1 MTAKRV
7 RSNVNVFFVDA
18 VVNLNLTASFSPL
31 STGSSSRLVENF
43 PCPPTKIP
51 LLKKKLSRFLN
62 GRVDPQTR
70 QLKDIEKDSSTW
82 PVEPRAT
89 RVASRNEFINAKH
102 IEYLRNG
109 LSFFRDCT
117 NDEFETMLNKAK
129 LVTYNAGDIIIRQGM
144 PGTAFFVIKS
154 GVAEM
159 IVRSRFDDPIS
170 TPPSYLGV
178 VVNELKKFDYF
189 GERALT
195 TGEPYAASVRVL
207 DKVRCFVFDVE
218 DVPESS
224 ILSRKR
230 RATQEM
236 VEQLSHRYQLPHDYN
251 KPNYL
256 PQTPKDAGV
265 LELLIRFKR
274 IRQAAKCF
282 AYVMK
287 SGVEWGD
294 EGAIARRTVLW
305 TKLSKA
311 QRDEFQ
317 EVFDIVDVNKTGKIS
332 LLEMRKFMQS
342 AREHKSDDELRRMIA
357 RASPNFQRSADYV
370 ISRDE
375 FMGIMAEA
383 EFYNLFTETFRELD
397 SDNTGYV
404 RAGDLDDVLGGVRD
418 LISNDRTG
426 IIDVEDKDMLVDY
439 EQFSKMLLGAA
450 L

>member
-1 MTAKRV
+1 M
-7 RSNVNVFFVDA
+7 
-18 VVNLNLTASFSPL
+18 
-31 STGSSSRLVENF
+31 ENF
-43 PCPPTKIP
+43 PCPPTKVP

-62 GRVDPQTR
+62 TRVDPQTL
-70 QLKDIEKDSSTW
+70 QLKDIEVESSSLAVT
-82 PVEPRAT
+82 PRVTRTAT
-89 RVASRNEFINAKH
+89 QNEFITQEH
-102 IEYLRNG
+102 IDYLRNG
-109 LSFFRDCT
+109 LPFFTDCT
-117 NDEFETMLNKAK
+117 NAEFDSMLNKAK
-129 LVTYNAGDIIIRQGM
+129 LVTYDPGDIIIRQGTR
-144 PGTAFFVIKS
+144 GTAFFVVKS

-159 IVRSRFDDPIS
+159 IVRSRFDDPIK
-170 TPPSYLGV
+170 TPPNYLGA

-195 TGEPYAASVRVL
+195 TGEPLAASVRVL
-207 DKVRCFVFDVE
+207 DKMRCFVFKVE
-218 DVPESS
+218 DIPESS

-230 RATQEM
+230 RATKEM
-236 VEQLSHRYQLPHDYN
+236 VEQLSHRYQLPDDY

-256 PQTPKDAGV
+256 PQTRKDASDV

-282 AYVMK
+282 AYVMNT
-287 SGVEWGD
+287 GPQWGD
-294 EGAIARRTVLW
+294 EGEIARRTMLW

-317 EVFDIVDVNKTGKIS
+317 EVFDIVDENKTGKIS

-342 AREHKSDDELRRMIA
+342 AREHKSDDELREMIA
-357 RASPNFQRSADYV
+357 RAAPSFLKSFDYV

-375 FMGIMAEA
+375 FMGVMAEA
-383 EFYNLFTETFRELD
+383 EFYNLFTETFKELD
-397 SDNTGYV
+397 PNNTGYV
-404 RAGDLDDVLGGVRD
+404 RAGDLDDVLGGVRA

>member
-1 MTAKRV
+1 M
-7 RSNVNVFFVDA
+7 
-18 VVNLNLTASFSPL
+18 
-31 STGSSSRLVENF
+31 GLVENF

-51 LLKKKLSRFLN
+51 LLKKKLSRFIN
-62 GRVDPQTR
+62 SRVDPETY
-70 QLKDIEKDSSTW
+70 QLKELEEPAASDLAQ
-82 PVEPRAT
+82 EPRAT
-89 RVASRNEFINAKH
+89 RNAYDNEFITEEH
-102 IEYLRNG
+102 VDFLRNQ
-109 LSFFRDCT
+109 LPFFTDLT
-117 NDEFETMLNKAK
+117 NDEFNEMLSKAK
-129 LVTYNAGDIIIRQGM
+129 LVTYNPGDIIIRQGM
-144 PGTAFFVIKS
+144 PGASFFVLKS

-170 TPPSYLGV
+170 TPPNYLGV

-218 DVPESS
+218 DIPESS

-236 VEQLSHRYQLPHDYN
+236 VEQLSHRYQLPRDY
-251 KPNYL
+251 KPTYM
-256 PQTPKDAGV
+256 PQTPKDACV

-274 IRQAAKCF
+274 IRQAARCF
-282 AYVMK
+282 AYVMQ
-287 SGVEWGD
+287 SGTQWGD
-294 EGAIARRTVLW
+294 EGEIARRTMLW

-317 EVFDIVDVNKTGKIS
+317 EVFDIVDVHKRGTIS
-332 LLEMRKFMQS
+332 LLEMRRFMDS
-342 AREHKSDDELRRMIA
+342 AREKRSDEEIMQMIA
-357 RASPNFQRSADYV
+357 RAAPHFRESTDYV

-375 FMGIMAEA
+375 FMGVMAEA
-383 EFYNLFTETFRELD
+383 EFFNLFTETFKELD
-397 SDNTGYV
+397 RDNTGYV

-439 EQFSKMLLGAA
+439 EQFSRMLLGAA

>member
-1 MTAKRV
+1 M
-7 RSNVNVFFVDA
+7 
-18 VVNLNLTASFSPL
+18 
-31 STGSSSRLVENF
+31 GLVENF

-62 GRVDPQTR
+62 SRVDPNTYK
-70 QLKDIEKDSSTW
+70 LKELEEAEASDLAQ
-82 PVEPRAT
+82 EPCAT
-89 RVASRNEFINAKH
+89 RNANDNEFITEEH
-102 IEYLRNG
+102 VDFLRNELPFFTDLTNEEFNEM
-109 LSFFRDCT
+109 LS
-117 NDEFETMLNKAK
+117 KAK
-129 LVTYNAGDIIIRQGM
+129 LFTYNPGDIIIRQGM
-144 PGTAFFVIKS
+144 PGASFFVLKS

-170 TPPSYLGV
+170 TPPNYLGV

-218 DVPESS
+218 DIPESS

-236 VEQLSHRYQLPHDYN
+236 VEQLSHRYQLPRDY

-256 PQTPKDAGV
+256 PQTPKDACV

-274 IRQAAKCF
+274 IRQAARCF

-287 SGVEWGD
+287 SGPQWGD
-294 EGAIARRTVLW
+294 EGEIARRTMLW

-317 EVFDIVDVNKTGKIS
+317 EVFDIVDVHKRGSIS
-332 LLEMRKFMQS
+332 LLEMRRFMES
-342 AREHKSDDELRRMIA
+342 AREKRSDEELMQMIA
-357 RASPNFQRSADYV
+357 RATPNFGDSADYV

-375 FMGIMAEA
+375 FMGVMAEA
-383 EFYNLFTETFRELD
+383 EFFNLFTETFKELD
-397 SDNTGYV
+397 RDNTGYV